1 MTNYISHS
9 DESLND
15 NTDENRA
22 GNFAR
27 KSIAKRTNRMSYPFP
42 SRNNTQS
49 APSLLPVTG
58 EPITEENE
66 SENEEI
72 SAHIPKK
79 TAPRQHRFNSS
90 SCRLSPIHS
99 RRSSY
104 SSSDDDDHFLIDKK
118 ILSHSASTPSNLSG
132 GGDGGQSDNTSDNNT
147 SVFTAKS
154 DATSS
159 MDGINAKMLSLLLD
173 DLEQISA
180 RNSSNS
186 KVMLKNLVNNAYGR
200 HLSDT
205 NLTTYSLQLQ
215 LVLATEKLKS
225 LQSTTTNTTTSTTAT
240 QKQQRHHQSKS
251 NSDTNLIKKFCKK
264 KNHIIAAD
272 IFKTKEMIFKYL
284 KRTKS
289 GSKSVSPISLSDTI
303 QEEDP
308 ITTHSNNIVPTATS
322 SVSGSI
328 DTCAVS
334 QTFSDIQQLHSPVQ
348 PVDEIPESHL
358 SSRIKS
364 DLDAS
369 TKYQLIVSEDALL
382 NEANHLEM
390 DDSGEGNDKVVVS
403 ENLVNGVQ
411 SAVATNCSVNLVA
424 GVQSAV
430 ATNGS
435 VCCSLV

>member
-1 MTNYISHS
+1 MSHS

-15 NTDENRA
+15 NAGENKSTS
-22 GNFAR
+22 FVR
-27 KSIAKRTNRMSYPFP
+27 KPITNRTNRMSYPFP
-42 SRNNTQS
+42 SRNKS
-49 APSLLPVTG
+49 LPSLLPVAD

-66 SENEEI
+66 SENEE
-72 SAHIPKK
+72 SSPHIHKK
-79 TAPRQHRFNSS
+79 PAPRRHPNFNQS

-104 SSSDDDDHFLIDKK
+104 SSSDDDDHFLTRDKK
-118 ILSHSASTPSNLSG
+118 ILSHSASTPSNISSSG
-132 GGDGGQSDNTSDNNT
+132 GGGEDGSKSDNTSDNT
-147 SVFTAKS
+147 SVFTEKS
-154 DATSS
+154 NATTS
-159 MDGINAKMLSLLLD
+159 MDNINAKMLSLLLD

-225 LQSTTTNTTTSTTAT
+225 LQSTTTQ

-264 KNHIIAAD
+264 QNHIISAD

-284 KRTKS
+284 KRTKN

-303 QEEDP
+303 HEEDP
-308 ITTHSNNIVPTATS
+308 IIPTATKPLS
-322 SVSGSI
+322 ESV
-328 DTCAVS
+328 DVCAVS
-334 QTFSDIQQLHSPVQ
+334 QAFSDIQQPQPQVQ
-348 PVDEIPESHL
+348 PGENNIESRL
-358 SSRIKS
+358 PSRIKS

-369 TKYQLIVSEDALL
+369 TKYQLLLVEDALL
-382 NEANHLEM
+382 NESNNPKEM
-390 DDSGEGNDKVVVS
+390 DESGEGIVPVD
-403 ENLVNGVQ
+403 LVNCVQ
-411 SAVATNCSVNLVA
+411 SAVT
-424 GVQSAV
+424 
-430 ATNGS
+430 TNGS